1 MRRLA
6 DLVLALGM
14 QAKSWCG
21 CLGEK
26 REKHRIRQQKGGES
40 RSRRVRWTA
49 GILVIWLLAGV
60 LFPSPSIAPTAV
72 ALTELEQRQRELE
85 EVGRKIEERQRQLDQ
100 VKQKE
105 KTVSNQLNVLEA
117 DIEKTEAEI
126 EYLGKKLSVLDT
138 EIALVSN
145 DLQKAEA
152 RLGERTDIFNQ
163 RLREIYM
170 QGDMSYLEV
179 LLEASSITDFLT
191 RFDFLQKILEQDVSL
206 LKEIEEERQY
216 IAKRKIELETRQIQV
231 ESVKLDNESKQAYLK
246 QQREEKEKLLS
257 SIQAQKEAYERALDE
272 LEATSRE
279 LERIIRELQARQPR
293 APQGTGRM
301 IVPLASH
308 NGISSDYGM
317 RTHPILK
324 VRRMHTGVDFA
335 APQGT
340 PVRAAQSGEVIF
352 TGWMGGYGR
361 VIVIDH
367 GGGVSTLYAHLSAIN
382 VAEGQKVS
390 KGDKIGAVGSTG
402 WSTGPHLHFEVRE
415 NGTPVNPHQ
424 YIG

>member
-1 MRRLA
+1 MGKLSRHELYNGWQQRRKERRTWRLRWVA
-6 DLVLALGM
+6 GFLAL
-14 QAKSWCG
+14 WIL
-21 CLGEK
+21 LGA
-26 REKHRIRQQKGGES
+26 
-40 RSRRVRWTA
+40 V
-49 GILVIWLLAGV
+49 
-60 LFPSPSIAPTAV
+60 FPSPSAAPPAL
-72 ALTELEQRQRELE
+72 ALTELEQRQQELE
-85 EVGRKIEERQRQLDQ
+85 EISRKIEDRQRQLEQ

-105 KTVSNQLNVLEA
+105 KTVANQLNVLEA

-126 EYLGKKLSVLDT
+126 EYLDKKLSVLGT
-138 EIALVSN
+138 EINLVSS

-152 RLGERTDIFNQ
+152 NLAERTDIFNQ
-163 RLREIYM
+163 RLKEIYM
-170 QGDMSYLEV
+170 QGELSYLEV
-179 LLEASSITDFLT
+179 LLDASSITDFLT
-191 RFDFLQKILEQDVSL
+191 RFDFLQKILEQDASL
-206 LKEIEEERQY
+206 LKEIEQQRQY
-216 IAKRKIELETRQIQV
+216 IATRKVELETRQIQV
-231 ESVKLDNESKQAYLK
+231 EKVKLDNEAKQAYLK
-246 QQREEKEKLLS
+246 QQSQEKEKLLN
-257 SIQAQKEAYERALDE
+257 SIQAQKEAYEQALDE

-293 APQGTGRM
+293 APQGTGKM

-324 VRRMHTGVDFA
+324 VRRLHTGIDFA

-361 VIVIDH
+361 VVVIDH
-367 GGGVSTLYAHLSAIN
+367 GGGISTLYAHLSAIN
-382 VAEGQKVS
+382 VGEGQKVS

-415 NGTPVNPHQ
+415 NGTPVNPHK
-424 YIG
+424 YI